1 MIMSQNNMFF
11 ILGCQRSGTTLV
23 RLILE
28 SHSKIS
34 CIDEPETYQ
43 RLLEFKKNNST
54 EPNSLLGFKAPVITE
69 QLNDAFFSDTSL
81 DFIILNKF
89 KNFPRIFLIRDV
101 RDNIVSMRRLKQE
114 NSTWYNLWPEKSF
127 QYWKSTIPNF
137 TSKFEDDISK
147 ISNSN
152 DKLLSMASFY
162 WKYKTM
168 SYFDYEKN
176 GTKLCKIR
184 YEDLVDNPKETISKL
199 TKFLNVELEDNMLHH
214 QQLKHQYVDKSGL
227 TIGQTNPKLPISNK
241 SVGSYKNIFSKPE
254 LNEIMNISGD
264 LMAKLGYEL
273 N

>member
-1 MIMSQNNMFF
+1 MNQNNMFF

-43 RLLEFKKNNST
+43 RLLEFKKNNSI
-54 EPNSLLGFKAPVITE
+54 EPNSLLGFKAPLITE
-69 QLNDAFFSDTSL
+69 QLNEAFFSDVSL
-81 DFIILNKF
+81 DFVIPNKF
-89 KNFPRIFLIRDV
+89 KNVPRIFLVRDV
-101 RDNIVSMRRLKQE
+101 RDTIVSMRRLQQGK
-114 NSTWYNLWPEKSF
+114 STWYNIWPEKSF
-127 QYWKSTIPNF
+127 QYWRHTIPNF
-137 TSKFEDDISK
+137 ESKFESEISI

-152 DKLLSMASFY
+152 DKLLLMASFY
-162 WKYKTM
+162 WKFKTT

-184 YEDLVDNPKETISKL
+184 YEDLVNNPKETISKL
-199 TKFLNVELEDNMLHH
+199 IKFLNVEWEDNVLHH
-214 QQLKHQYVDKSGL
+214 QKIKHQYVEKSGL

-241 SVGSYKNIFSKPE
+241 SVGSYKNIFSKTE
-254 LNEIMNISGD
+254 LNDIMNISED
-264 LMAKLGYEL
+264 LMEKLGYEL